1 MGTTS
6 TREKTKIAHDTKDD
20 RTWYL
25 IDAEDKVLGRFAT
38 RIAIILM
45 GKNKPFWQPHLDRG
59 DWVIIVNAKKVR
71 VTGNKEENK
80 KYYHYSGYPG
90 GLKEET
96 LKHLRERKP
105 EDIIHG
111 AVKGMLPKSRL
122 GRAMIK
128 KLFIYPG
135 EQHPHEAQKPQELEV

>member
-1 MGTTS
+1 MTTVP
-6 TREKTKIAHDTKDD
+6 TKEKTKTDQSTQDD
-20 RTWYL
+20 KTWYL
-25 IDAEDKVLGRFAT
+25 MDAEDKVLGRLAT
-38 RIAIILM
+38 RITIILM
-45 GKNKPFWQPHLDRG
+45 GKNKPFWQPHLDQG

-71 VTGNKEENK
+71 VTGNKEEDK
-80 KYYHYSGYPG
+80 TYYRYSGYPG

-105 EDIIHG
+105 EDIIHE

-135 EQHPHEAQKPQELEV
+135 EQHPHEAQKPQGLEV